1 MRVGYVIFVLVY
13 LLLQEQQAKQFA
25 VLAAAL
31 PKVAAAHRRFVGQAA
46 GVKPK
51 PSNPDLK
58 PSDGGQK
65 KSGMSGSAKAVQKKM
80 EPKVGQILGSI
91 RVPYSG
97 KPESSAESGSKRE
110 RGSSMDGASG
120 LVSKK
125 GSSQSSQPAK
135 PFSTQNGV
143 PRKEGPKFG
152 TGKLVGSDADPLKV
166 LSALDAESL
175 VKDVEV
181 PERYI
186 EDQAMFEAFKNSLVE
201 RDLPRGFQ

>member
-1 MRVGYVIFVLVY
+1 MRVGYVISVLLC

-31 PKVAAAHRRFVGQAA
+31 PKVAAAHRRFVRQAA

-51 PSNPDLK
+51 PSNPETKQSNSGLK
-58 PSDGGQK
+58 N
-65 KSGMSGSAKAVQKKM
+65 SGVSGSAKAVQKKM
-80 EPKVGQILGSI
+80 ESKAGQILGSI
-91 RVPYSG
+91 RVPHAG
-97 KPESSAESGSKRE
+97 KPESAAESGSKRE

-125 GSSQSSQPAK
+125 GSSQPAK
-135 PFSTQNGV
+135 FSGTQNGV
-143 PRKEGPKFG
+143 PRKEGPKFS

>member
-65 KSGMSGSAKAVQKKM
+65 KSGMSGNAKAVQKKM
-80 EPKVGQILGSI
+80 EPDVGQILGSI

-110 RGSSMDGASG
+110 RGSSMDGTSG

-125 GSSQSSQPAK
+125 GSSPPAK
-135 PFSTQNGV
+135 PSSTQNGV